1 MSGRHRKPKTSAV
14 TVAKIAFT
22 GAVLGG
28 SGLTLA
34 GQASAASDA
43 EWDQVARCESGG
55 NWAINTGNGYQGG
68 LQFTPGT
75 WIASGGGQYA
85 PAAHLATKE
94 QQIAVAERVL
104 AQQGRGAW
112 PVCGGPL
119 SGATPRNVPS
129 GAPAPA
135 DAPLDNPE
143 LNGVATT
150 PPDAPPPAPIPA
162 LDAPLAPPPEQAAL
176 VDTALQS
183 PAPADPPIAVPE
195 PAAPEPADAP
205 IAVNEP
211 ADPEFAPAPA
221 DAPLDNPELNA
232 APTPPADGPLDNP
245 ELNDVAA
252 PPSDAPPPAPIPAL
266 DAPLAPPPE
275 QAALVDTALQS
286 PAPAD
291 APIAVPEPAAP
302 EPADAPLAPPPEQA
316 VLVDTALQSPADAPI
331 AVAEPG
337 NWDFAPAPQ
346 NQREAW
352 ALHFAESFV
361 GTPYSQANRNDC
373 SGAASQLINV
383 TLGQDPRSS
392 FMSTQTAP
400 QWLGSR
406 GFVMG
411 DGPPG
416 TLRVG
421 WYNHGAAPNDGHM
434 AITLPDGT
442 HAESGGSH
450 GTFELGGS
458 AAGADDSEFD
468 HHAYLPI
475 DDTYP
480 QGQANG
486 MPSSG

>member
-68 LQFTPGT
+68 LGFTPGT
-75 WIASGGGQYA
+75 WSANGGDQYA
-85 PAAHLATKE
+85 PAAQLATKE

-104 AQQGRGAW
+104 AHQGRGAW

-143 LNGVATT
+143 LNAAP
-150 PPDAPPPAPIPA
+150 PPDAPPPALIPA
-162 LDAPLAPPPEQAAL
+162 LDAPLAPA
-176 VDTALQS
+176 
-183 PAPADPPIAVPE
+183 
-195 PAAPEPADAP
+195 
-205 IAVNEP
+205 
-211 ADPEFAPAPA
+211 
-221 DAPLDNPELNA
+221 
-232 APTPPADGPLDNP
+232 
-245 ELNDVAA
+245 
-252 PPSDAPPPAPIPAL
+252 
-266 DAPLAPPPE
+266 
-275 QAALVDTALQS
+275 
-286 PAPAD
+286 
-291 APIAVPEPAAP
+291 
-302 EPADAPLAPPPEQA
+302 PEQA
-316 VLVDTALQSPADAPI
+316 VLVDTALQSPAPADAAI

-337 NWDFAPAPQ
+337 NWDFAPAPE

-468 HHAYLPI
+468 HHAYLSI

>member
-143 LNGVATT
+143 LN
-150 PPDAPPPAPIPA
+150 
-162 LDAPLAPPPEQAAL
+162 
-176 VDTALQS
+176 
-183 PAPADPPIAVPE
+183 
-195 PAAPEPADAP
+195 
-205 IAVNEP
+205 
-211 ADPEFAPAPA
+211 
-221 DAPLDNPELNA
+221 A

-252 PPSDAPPPAPIPAL
+252 PPYDAPPPAPIPAL

>member
-143 LNGVATT
+143 LNGVAT
-150 PPDAPPPAPIPA
+150 
-162 LDAPLAPPPEQAAL
+162 
-176 VDTALQS
+176 
-183 PAPADPPIAVPE
+183 
-195 PAAPEPADAP
+195 
-205 IAVNEP
+205 
-211 ADPEFAPAPA
+211 
-221 DAPLDNPELNA
+221 
-232 APTPPADGPLDNP
+232 TPPADGPLDNP

-421 WYNHGAAPNDGHM
+421 WYNHGSAPNDGHM

>member
-85 PAAHLATKE
+85 PAAQLATKE

-129 GAPAPA
+129 AAPAPA

-162 LDAPLAPPPEQAAL
+162 L
-176 VDTALQS
+176 
-183 PAPADPPIAVPE
+183 
-195 PAAPEPADAP
+195 
-205 IAVNEP
+205 
-211 ADPEFAPAPA
+211 
-221 DAPLDNPELNA
+221 
-232 APTPPADGPLDNP
+232 
-245 ELNDVAA
+245 
-252 PPSDAPPPAPIPAL
+252 
-266 DAPLAPPPE
+266 
-275 QAALVDTALQS
+275 
-286 PAPAD
+286 
-291 APIAVPEPAAP
+291 
-302 EPADAPLAPPPEQA
+302 DAPLAPPPEQA

-434 AITLPDGT
+434 AITLPDGR
-442 HAESGGSH
+442 HAESGGTH

>member
-135 DAPLDNPE
+135 DAPVDNPE
-143 LNGVATT
+143 LNGIATT
-150 PPDAPPPAPIPA
+150 PP
-162 LDAPLAPPPEQAAL
+162 
-176 VDTALQS
+176 
-183 PAPADPPIAVPE
+183 
-195 PAAPEPADAP
+195 
-205 IAVNEP
+205 
-211 ADPEFAPAPA
+211 
-221 DAPLDNPELNA
+221 
-232 APTPPADGPLDNP
+232 
-245 ELNDVAA
+245 
-252 PPSDAPPPAPIPAL
+252 DAPPPAPIPAL

>member
-150 PPDAPPPAPIPA
+150 PP
-162 LDAPLAPPPEQAAL
+162 
-176 VDTALQS
+176 
-183 PAPADPPIAVPE
+183 
-195 PAAPEPADAP
+195 
-205 IAVNEP
+205 
-211 ADPEFAPAPA
+211 
-221 DAPLDNPELNA
+221 
-232 APTPPADGPLDNP
+232 
-245 ELNDVAA
+245 
-252 PPSDAPPPAPIPAL
+252 DAPPPAPIPAL

>member
-22 GAVLGG
+22 SAVLGG
-28 SGLTLA
+28 SGLALA

-43 EWDQVARCESGG
+43 EWDQVARCESSG

-75 WIASGGGQYA
+75 WIANGGGQYA
-85 PAAHLATKE
+85 PAAQLATKE

-104 AQQGRGAW
+104 AHQGRGAW

-143 LNGVATT
+143 LNDAATT
-150 PPDAPPPAPIPA
+150 PPDPPPPPAPIQA
-162 LDAPLAPPPEQAAL
+162 LDAPLAPAPEQA
-176 VDTALQS
+176 V
-183 PAPADPPIAVPE
+183 
-195 PAAPEPADAP
+195 
-205 IAVNEP
+205 
-211 ADPEFAPAPA
+211 
-221 DAPLDNPELNA
+221 
-232 APTPPADGPLDNP
+232 
-245 ELNDVAA
+245 
-252 PPSDAPPPAPIPAL
+252 
-266 DAPLAPPPE
+266 
-275 QAALVDTALQS
+275 LVDTALQS

-291 APIAVPEPAAP
+291 APITVPEPGAP
-302 EPADAPLAPPPEQA
+302 EPADAPITVAEPGDPDFAPAPADAPLDNPKLNDAATTAPDAPPPPAPIPADAPLAPAPERA
-316 VLVDTALQSPADAPI
+316 VLVDTALSAAPADAAIAVPEPAAHEPADAPI

-337 NWDFAPAPQ
+337 DPDFAPAPE
-346 NQREAW
+346 NQPETR
-352 ALHFAESFV
+352 ALHFAESLV
-361 GTPYSQANRNDC
+361 GTPYSQARRNDC

-400 QWLGSR
+400 QWLGTR
-406 GFVMG
+406 GFIMG

-421 WYNHGAAPNDGHM
+421 WYNHGSAPNDGHM
-434 AITLPDGT
+434 AITLPHGT

-458 AAGADDSEFD
+458 AAGAEDSEFD

-475 DDTYP
+475 NGMNP

-486 MPSSG
+486 IPSSG

>member
-68 LQFTPGT
+68 LQFMPGT

-183 PAPADPPIAVPE
+183 PAPADP
-195 PAAPEPADAP
+195 
-205 IAVNEP
+205 
-211 ADPEFAPAPA
+211 
-221 DAPLDNPELNA
+221 
-232 APTPPADGPLDNP
+232 
-245 ELNDVAA
+245 
-252 PPSDAPPPAPIPAL
+252 
-266 DAPLAPPPE
+266 
-275 QAALVDTALQS
+275 
-286 PAPAD
+286 
-291 APIAVPEPAAP
+291 PIAVPEPAAP

-468 HHAYLPI
+468 HHAYLSI